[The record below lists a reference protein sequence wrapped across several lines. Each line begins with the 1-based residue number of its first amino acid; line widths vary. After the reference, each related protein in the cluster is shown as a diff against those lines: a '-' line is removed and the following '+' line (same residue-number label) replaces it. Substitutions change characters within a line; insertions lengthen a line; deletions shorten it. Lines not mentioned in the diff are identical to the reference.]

1 MVKKPLSAAWHLYLT
16 AVVLSCSVVYALYLQ
31 WHNLPHEEPPLE
43 LAVAEAPPPVPA
55 SSARQFADA
64 FYEEVDR
71 ALDTRGLWP
80 ALISKQRGEID
91 RIEVQVPADLPLA
104 EVNLTLSLAAQAHGG
119 HVLRAVEIQR
129 DVQVEMTCGFDS
141 LHTTSILLKTT
152 SHRRRTGQ
160 IALVIDDFGEHSRH
174 YERFCDVQQRLT
186 LAILPNAGPVT
197 AITDLA
203 RENGHDLLI
212 HLPMEPD
219 DYPTQNP
226 GKGAIMSHYSE
237 DQVRSALQ
245 QALKR
250 IPDAVGFN
258 NHMGSKITRDEGIMH
273 TLLKEAKKKRLL
285 FLDSRTTPHSVAYEL
300 AQSLGVPSLRRDV
313 FIDEVDDR
321 AAIEAALWNLAAQAS
336 RTGHAIGIGH
346 ERTNTLLAL
355 ERVLPRLEQRG
366 FRFASLEQLIP

>member
-1 MVKKPLSAAWHLYLT
+1 MVKKPRSAAWHLYLT
-16 AVVLSCSVVYALYLQ
+16 AAVLSCAVVYALYLQ
-31 WHNLPHEEPPLE
+31 WRNLPHEEHPLE
-43 LAVAEAPPPVPA
+43 LAVAETPPSVPA

-64 FYEEVDR
+64 FYEEVDS
-71 ALDTRGLWP
+71 ALDARGLWP
-80 ALISKQRGEID
+80 ALISKQRGKID

-104 EVNLTLSLAAQAHGG
+104 EVNLTLALAARAHGG
-119 HVLRAVEIQR
+119 HVLRAVETQR
-129 DVQVEMTCGFDS
+129 DVQVEMICGFDS
-141 LHTTSILLKTT
+141 LHTTSIFLKTT
-152 SHRRRTGQ
+152 SQRRRTGQ
-160 IALVIDDFGEHSRH
+160 IALVIDDFGGHSQH
-174 YERFCDVQQRLT
+174 YKRFCDLQQRLT

-197 AITDLA
+197 AIADHA

-226 GKGAIMSHYSE
+226 GKGAIMTHYSE
-237 DQVRSALQ
+237 DQVRAALQ
-245 QALKR
+245 QALRR

-273 TLLKEAKKKRLL
+273 TLLTEAKKKRLL

-321 AAIEAALWNLAAQAS
+321 MAIEAALWNLAAQAS
-336 RTGHAIGIGH
+336 RTGRAIGIGH
-346 ERTNTLLAL
+346 DRTNTLLAL

-366 FRFASLEQLIP
+366 FRFASLEQFTP